1 MSTTIDETKL
11 NELLGRFVTDL
22 GATIGAGSIRIG
34 DQLGLY
40 QALADAGPLTP
51 AELAS
56 YTKTAERY
64 VREWLPGQAAS
75 GNVSYNSETGEY
87 WLTAEQVLA
96 FADPGGLVL
105 PGAFQL
111 ALACLRDEDKIVR
124 AFQTGEGMA
133 WGDHDADVLPAASG
147 SSGPAT

>member
-75 GNVSYNSETGEY
+75 GNVSSETGEY

-96 FADPGGLVL
+96 FADPGG
-105 PGAFQL
+105 PGIAGRVPIGIGL
-111 ALACLRDEDKIVR
+111 SAR
-124 AFQTGEGMA
+124 
-133 WGDHDADVLPAASG
+133 
-147 SSGPAT
+147 